1 MRKIPVKTSMM
12 MALVLVL
19 MAFDFPEINPNKPF
33 IQSAIDTSGIPE
45 PCNASNFAFQ
55 AGEEVVYKI
64 YYNWNFVW
72 IPAGEVVFR
81 VNDLGDQYHLSAK
94 GRTYKSYD
102 WFFKVRDDYD
112 SYIDKSTLLP
122 DVSVRHVREG
132 GYRLYDKVT
141 FDQDRRK
148 AKSMRGKTPES
159 AKPHEFSLDDCM
171 HDVLSII
178 YYARNINFNGMQEG
192 AEIPIKIF
200 LDKETYPLKVAYKG
214 REEKKRVKGNGKFS
228 THKFSPQ
235 LIAGD
240 VFKEGDQMMVWVT
253 DDENKLPLL
262 IESPVSVGSVKAV
275 LKSYKGL
282 RHEFTAELD

>member
-1 MRKIPVKTSMM
+1 MRKIPVKMSIM
-12 MALVLVL
+12 MALMLVF
-19 MAFDFPEINPNKPF
+19 MAFDFPEINRENHLL
-33 IQSAIDTSGIPE
+33 QSVADTTVIPE
-45 PCNASNFAFQ
+45 PCNASNQAFQ
-55 AGEEVVYKI
+55 DGEEVVYKI

-122 DVSVRHVREG
+122 DISVRHVREG

-141 FDQDRRK
+141 FDQNSRK

-159 AKPHEFSLDDCM
+159 AKLHEFTLDDCM

-178 YYARNINFNGMQEG
+178 YYARNINFNGLQEG
-192 AEIPIKIF
+192 QEIPIKIF
-200 LDKETYPLKVAYKG
+200 LDKETYPLKVEYKG
-214 REEKKRVKGNGKFS
+214 KEEKKRVKGNGKFS

-240 VFKEGDQMMVWVT
+240 VFKEDDQMMVWVT